1 MKLQILS
8 DLHLDINRNYPFSLP
23 DSDTFTIIAGDIS
36 GYTNESIKWLH
47 ENVKNGVFVEG
58 NHIGYSNKKHSI
70 QYYQTILEKEFP
82 IDASLSYLYDN
93 YKVIGDYV
101 FVGGIL
107 FTDYKLYGEG
117 MYFYNKQVA
126 VMSLNDFTYNW
137 YNQANDRPTDEQDH
151 YPIIKKVSPSNYES
165 MFYKTKRAIENA
177 CEMFPDKKI
186 IVVTHH
192 APSAHSID
200 IVYETDKANASYAS
214 NLENF
219 ILDHPNIKLWCHGH
233 IHSSSDYMIGD
244 CRVICNPRGYT
255 RYRENKDFNSRFIVE
270 I

>member
-1 MKLQILS
+1 MKVQILS
-8 DLHLDINRNYPFSLP
+8 DLHLDINRNHPFSLV
-23 DSDTFTIIAGDIS
+23 DTDTFTIIAGDIS
-36 GYTNESIKWLH
+36 GHPNESINWIKN
-47 ENVKNGVFVEG
+47 NVKNGVFVEG
-58 NHIGYSNKKHSI
+58 NHIGYNNMKRSI
-70 QYYQTILEKEFP
+70 QYIQTQLEKEFP
-82 IDASLSYLYDN
+82 IDANVSYLYDN

-126 VMSLNDFTYNW
+126 VMSLNDFRYNRFNSL
-137 YNQANDRPTDEQDH
+137 YDRPTDEQDG
-151 YPIIKKVSPSNYES
+151 YLKTTKVTPSNYES
-165 MFYKTKRAIENA
+165 MFIKTFNAIKNA

-186 IVVTHH
+186 VVVTHH

-200 IVYETDKANASYAS
+200 IIYETDKANGSYAS

-244 CRVICNPRGYT
+244 CRVICNPRGYEN
-255 RYRENKDFNSRFIVE
+255 YRENRNFESRLI
-270 I
+270 INI

>member
-8 DLHLDINRNYPFSLP
+8 DIHLDVNRKYPFSLP
-23 DSDTFTIIAGDIS
+23 DSDTFAIIAGDIS
-36 GYTNESIKWLH
+36 AYVDESIKWIH
-47 ENVKNGVFVEG
+47 ENIKNGVFVEG

-70 QYYQTILEKEFP
+70 QFYQSELEKEFP
-82 IDASLSYLYDN
+82 IDASVSYLYDN

-107 FTDYKLYGEG
+107 FTDFKLFGEG
-117 MYFYNKQVA
+117 TVFFSKQNSVLT
-126 VMSLNDFTYNW
+126 LNDYEYNRFNPA
-137 YNQANDRPTDEQDH
+137 YKRPTNEQDH
-151 YPIIKKVSPSNYES
+151 YPLVQKVKPNDYVS
-165 MFYKTKRAIENA
+165 MFYDTVKAIENA

-192 APSAHSID
+192 APSEKSIG
-200 IVYETDKANASYAS
+200 VMYQTSKSNASYAS

-233 IHSSSDYMIGD
+233 IHTNSDYMIGD
-244 CRVICNPRGYT
+244 CRVICNPRGYEM
-255 RYRENKDFNSRFIVE
+255 YEKNNGFDSRLIVE